1 MHRKELQ
8 EQQNSQTPTIMQ
20 KTSRPS
26 NDNQHYEKKKKAKT
40 CPPTMMINIVEE
52 SNNQKHVAIV
62 DNKNR
67 EGRE

>member
-1 MHRKELQ
+1 M
-8 EQQNSQTPTIMQ
+8 
-20 KTSRPS
+20 
-26 NDNQHYEKKKKAKT
+26 